1 MAVADA
7 HKVASAI
14 EAVVHQADAAYVGVV
29 ALLQVLFNKG
39 LIDRSE
45 IKAIADAMVTSIPTD
60 RHAAFAQSFAGM
72 LPGYRSPKAEPIA
85 DKSNG

>member
-29 ALLQVLFNKG
+29 AIMQTLFNKG
-39 LIDRSE
+39 LLDRADV
-45 IKAIADAMVTSIPTD
+45 KAIADTMVESIPVE
-60 RHAAFAQSFAGM
+60 RHHAFARSIAGM
-72 LPGYRSPKAEPIA
+72 VPDYRSPRAA
-85 DKSNG
+85 SVAQS

>member
-29 ALLQVLFNKG
+29 AILQTLFNKG
-39 LIDRSE
+39 LLDPNE
-45 IKAIADAMVTSIPTD
+45 IKAIADAMAASIPTD
-60 RHAAFAQSFAGM
+60 RHAAFAQSLAGM
-72 LPGYRSPKAEPIA
+72 LPGYRSPKAEKIA
-85 DKSNG
+85 QSS